1 MSGTQVAKSRNFV
14 YRQLMGKDFNYKEV
28 SDEFWEEVEPLIG
41 KLKRKRPGG
50 KPQIPPRKIFNGV
63 LFKLKTGCQ
72 WNMIPDYYGS
82 KSTIHEHFQRWV
94 RSGIFDEIMRI
105 YLLKYD
111 DSNGLGLQWQS
122 MDGSIIQAPVRAEK
136 KR

>member
-1 MSGTQVAKSRNFV
+1 
-14 YRQLMGKDFNYKEV
+14 
-28 SDEFWEEVEPLIG
+28 
-41 KLKRKRPGG
+41 
-50 KPQIPPRKIFNGV
+50 
-63 LFKLKTGCQ
+63 
-72 WNMIPDYYGS
+72 MIPDYYGS